1 MLSNRDISFG
11 QIVCFPVS
19 LWIDWKRR
27 FSDIVSNRAVFA
39 PLSRFRVD
47 ISYQFASFGQ
57 MVVQQAE
64 PQLRTSSDTQF
75 HRPAVDDGQH
85 LWRIAKDSQT
95 LDLNSSYTYLLWCR
109 DFAETTIM
117 ATIDDQ
123 PVGFISAYFRPD
135 DPETLLVWQV
145 AVDSDYRGRRLAAS
159 MLDALA
165 NRVEGAKWLE
175 TTITDDNEA
184 SMRLFQSFAERRD
197 ATLERDPLF
206 EGEHFPDD
214 HDTEYL
220 FRIGPLS

>member
-1 MLSNRDISFG
+1 
-11 QIVCFPVS
+11 
-19 LWIDWKRR
+19 
-27 FSDIVSNRAVFA
+27 
-39 PLSRFRVD
+39 
-47 ISYQFASFGQ
+47 

-85 LWRIAKDSQT
+85 LWRIARDSKT

-117 ATIDDQ
+117 ATIDDN
-123 PVGFISAYFRPD
+123 PVGFISAYFRPE

-145 AVDSDYRGRRLAAS
+145 AVDTEYRGRRLAAS

-175 TTITDDNEA
+175 TTITEDNEA

-214 HDTEYL
+214 HDTEFL